1 MKNLFK
7 TMNWQISITRILKA
21 FNFNIFSILIS
32 FSIYSCTEN
41 NNSEQQAVQKPEE
54 ANIPIESN
62 EILTDNN
69 SINLN
74 EFGMSFKVPEKLS
87 ILQKNYQ
94 FATTLVAHGAT
105 AESGEIVLITPSIDN
120 WESYAAQLQNSN
132 FEIDYDNYTA
142 NLNSPELGMNL
153 NTTYIS
159 SPNGGGL
166 LVMYIIK
173 NDLEPTISTE
183 TRNEI
188 VKSVK
193 HFSPTWTYENRLAF
207 FQQQQV
213 QQQQLSDQ
221 EKLQKLR
228 SEHRQNQFDLQM
240 LQLENQLGN

>member
-1 MKNLFK
+1 MKNLSK
-7 TMNWQISITRILKA
+7 TMKWQISYSQKVKA
-21 FNFNIFSILIS
+21 LNFNIFTFLITI
-32 FSIYSCTEN
+32 FISCTEN
-41 NNSEQQAVQKPEE
+41 NNTVQQTSKKPVE

-69 SINLN
+69 SIKLN
-74 EFGMSFKVPEKLS
+74 EFGMLFKVPKQMTV
-87 ILQKNYQ
+87 LQKNYQ
-94 FATTLVAHGAT
+94 FSTTMVANGAN

-120 WESYAAQLQNSN
+120 WESYATQLQNNN
-132 FEIDYDNYTA
+132 FEIDYDNFTA

-173 NDLEPTISTE
+173 NDLEPSISIE

-207 FQQQQV
+207 FQQQQA